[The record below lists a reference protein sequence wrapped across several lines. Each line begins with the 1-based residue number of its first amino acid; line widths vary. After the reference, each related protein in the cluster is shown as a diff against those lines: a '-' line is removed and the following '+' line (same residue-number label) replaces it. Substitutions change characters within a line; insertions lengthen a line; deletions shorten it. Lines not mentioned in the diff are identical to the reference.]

1 MSRAASRDTAATTA
15 TTPVRDAI
23 AATADSRA
31 AVAPI
36 RIEAA
41 TRIHLHVRVSD
52 LEASK
57 AFYARFFGAG
67 PVKERPG
74 YAKFLPDLGPINLAL
89 SERHAESVGEALAG
103 SRDESESGTVE
114 RSRSASRAG
123 SGSSAHATGIASPVN
138 HVGIQVESTAI
149 VMQEL
154 ERVKASGLPVREE
167 MSVDCCHANQD
178 KFWVEDPDGVRWE
191 VYHLNHD
198 LEDDE
203 AGRSR
208 TRGADRSRARGAP
221 LAESCAPSGCCSQA
235 SRPRADGTKCC

>member
-1 MSRAASRDTAATTA
+1 MPSAASRDTTA
-15 TTPVRDAI
+15 TTPIRDAI
-23 AATADSRA
+23 AATTDDSGT
-31 AVAPI
+31 AVTPT
-36 RIEAA
+36 RIATA
-41 TRIHLHVRVSD
+41 TRVHLHVRVSD

-57 AFYARFFGAG
+57 AFYARFFGTG

-114 RSRSASRAG
+114 RSGSAPPAG
-123 SGSSAHATGIASPVN
+123 SGSSAHGADVTSPVN
-138 HVGIQVESTAI
+138 HMGIQVESTAI

-154 ERVKASGLPVREE
+154 ERVKASGLLVREE
-167 MSVDCCHANQD
+167 ISIDCCHANQD

-203 AGRSR
+203 DRPSRTGEADRSR
-208 TRGADRSRARGAP
+208 TRGASLP
-221 LAESCAPSGCCSQA
+221 EPCAPSGCCLQA
-235 SRPRADGTKCC
+235 SAVRLQGAV